1 MNKEILQL
9 MMDHMNCN
17 NASAPNVIYDAV
29 YELLYNND
37 VDGLLAEKIA
47 DAAFELASAMVAD
60 VGKYIQYYVS

>member
-1 MNKEILQL
+1 MNKKVLQL
-9 MMDHMNCN
+9 MAEHMNCD
-17 NASAPNVIYDAV
+17 NASAPNAIYDAV

-60 VGKYIQYYVS
+60 VGKYI

>member
-60 VGKYIQYYVS
+60 VGKYI

>member
-17 NASAPNVIYDAV
+17 NASAPNAIYDAV

-37 VDGLLAEKIA
+37 IDGLLAEKISN
-47 DAAFELASAMVAD
+47 AAFELAAAMVAD
-60 VGKYIQYYVS
+60 VSKYI

>member
-1 MNKEILQL
+1 MNKEVLQL

-17 NASAPNVIYDAV
+17 NASAPNAIYDAV

-37 VDGLLAEKIA
+37 ADGLLAEKIA

-60 VGKYIQYYVS
+60 VGKYI

>member
-47 DAAFELASAMVAD
+47 DAAFELASAMVAE
-60 VGKYIQYYVS
+60 VGKYI

>member
-1 MNKEILQL
+1 MYKKVLQL
-9 MMDHMNCN
+9 MAEHMNCD
-17 NASAPNVIYDAV
+17 NASAPNAIYDAV

-60 VGKYIQYYVS
+60 VGKYI

>member
-1 MNKEILQL
+1 MNKKILQL
-9 MMDHMNCN
+9 MMDHMNGD
-17 NASAPNVIYDAV
+17 NALAPNAIYDAV

-60 VGKYIQYYVS
+60 AGSYI

>member
-1 MNKEILQL
+1 MHKKVLQL
-9 MMDHMNCN
+9 MAEHMSCD
-17 NASAPNVIYDAV
+17 NASAPNVIGDAV

-60 VGKYIQYYVS
+60 VGKYI